1 MNKTLKDELKR
12 KGFHQ
17 LLLIYAFGYL
27 YLPKNTVVLGLG
39 IAIVIVA
46 ALEILRFRHPPFN
59 EFFKKHFKGFYR
71 PEEAGKVS
79 GLLGTLLGGLVAIL
93 LFSQKEM
100 VFASFLYLAFGDA
113 AAAIVGKTL
122 GRHKIVFAKSLEGT
136 LACFAACL
144 IAGLFLFNLKFALIG
159 AAIAAIVELL
169 PWKINDNFWMQIV
182 NAALLILLS
191 NYIPWTPL

>member
-1 MNKTLKDELKR
+1 MNKILIDELKR

-27 YLPKNTVVLGLG
+27 YLPKNTVVYGLSA
-39 IAIVIVA
+39 AIIIVA
-46 ALEILRFRHPPFN
+46 GLEILRFRHPPFN

-79 GLLGTLLGGLVAIL
+79 GLLGTLMGGLAAIL

-136 LACFAACL
+136 LSCFAACL
-144 IAGLFLFNLKFALIG
+144 IAGLFLFNLRFALIG

-169 PWKINDNFWMQIV
+169 PWKINDNFWMQII

-191 NYIPWTPL
+191 NYIPWTPV

>member
-1 MNKTLKDELKR
+1 MNKILKDELKR

-17 LLLIYAFGYL
+17 LLLLYAFGYL
-27 YLPKNTVVLGLG
+27 YLPKNVVVYGLISA
-39 IAIVIVA
+39 IAIVA
-46 ALEILRFRHPPFN
+46 GLEFLRFHYPPFN
-59 EFFKKHFKGFYR
+59 EFFKRNFKGFYR
-71 PEEAGKVS
+71 PEEAAKVS
-79 GLLGTLLGGLVAIL
+79 GLLGTLMGGLAAIL

-191 NYIPWTPL
+191 KHIAWLPI